1 MTKSQAINLLNE
13 LTYGEIREQL
23 DLAGVDGTSELD
35 NQQVYSLA
43 IDCLTDY

>member
-1 MTKSQAINLLNE
+1 MNKCQAIRLLEE

-35 NQQVYSLA
+35 NEQVYSLA
-43 IDCLTDY
+43 LECLIDY